1 MHAARASLSRAST
14 GSRTLDEIAEVI
26 GVESAL
32 RLSARWR
39 GLRIFI
45 RKAYDDQDEMVAVI
59 GQEHANQLAAVY
71 GGDSIVIPGEA
82 GIKYQVQALA
92 ALGTLT
98 RFEIADTLRIPE
110 RRVYRILAA
119 VPDDR
124 QANLFPL
131 SGDS

>member
-1 MHAARASLSRAST
+1 MHPTRAPQSRAST
-14 GSRTLDEIAEVI
+14 GSRTLDDIAEVI
-26 GVESAL
+26 GLEPAL

-39 GLRIFI
+39 SVRIFI
-45 RKAYDDQDEMVAVI
+45 RKAYDEQDEMVAVI
-59 GQEHANQLAAVY
+59 GQELANRLAEIY
-71 GGDSIVIPGEA
+71 GGDSVVVPGEA

-131 SGDS
+131 SSDS